1 MEEKMRLGRPV
12 RKPGSL
18 DQKLRRAC
26 PRATPMRRKRRQK
39 DRSYR
44 HFYVKINMA

>member
-12 RKPGSL
+12 RRPCSL

-26 PRATPMRRKRRQK
+26 PRAKLMRRKRRQK

-44 HFYVKINMA
+44 HFYVRINMA

>member
-12 RKPGSL
+12 RRPCSL

-26 PRATPMRRKRRQK
+26 PRAKLMRRKRRQK

-44 HFYVKINMA
+44 HFC